1 MIDAAEQSQIASEI
15 LQRRTFAI
23 ISHPDAG
30 KTTLTEKLLL
40 YSGMIRTAGM
50 VRGRKGGK
58 SASSDWMGMEQ
69 ERGISITASA
79 MQFRYKDALIN
90 VLDTPGHQDFS
101 EDTYR
106 TLTAADCA
114 VMVLDA
120 AKGVETQTKKLFAVC
135 QMRNI
140 PVLTFINKM
149 DLPSED
155 PFALMDEVEKV
166 LAVQAVPLNWPV
178 GYGRDFVGIVDCA
191 SRDLIVF
198 TRTQGGAHKA
208 EMRKLPLEKAISE
221 GLVKGEVLKQLKY
234 ELDLLEA
241 AGNKFS
247 REDFLS
253 GKVTPVFFGSALT
266 NFGVEPFFDAFV
278 DIAPSPLPRIVTADS
293 GEDLLIDPLKDPFSA
308 YVFKIQANMNP
319 KHRDSL
325 AFLRVCAGK
334 FDREVP
340 VFHHRLNKEI
350 RLSRSHSM
358 MAGERSTL
366 DIAYAGDIIG
376 AINPGVF
383 QIGDTVSLKG
393 GFNYKPLPQF
403 PPEVVAQVRLIDISK
418 RKSFD
423 KGLLQLSQEGAIQL
437 LHSWD
442 NPLSEPYV
450 AAVGKLQFDV
460 LQYRL
465 QEEYNVETKLD
476 ALSFE
481 CGCWLKGDVKT
492 FKKPTSA
499 LIVRDTKD
507 RPVVLFRNTWEKQY
521 AREQNPAHEFI
532 EFSES

>member
-1 MIDAAEQSQIASEI
+1 MLDPAEQSQIAQEI

-58 SASSDWMGMEQ
+58 AASSDWMGMEQ

-79 MQFRYKDALIN
+79 MQFHYKNALIN

-106 TLTAADCA
+106 TLTAADSA

-155 PFALMDEVEKV
+155 PFHLMDEVEKV
-166 LAVQAVPLNWPV
+166 LSVQAVPLNWPV
-178 GYGRDFVGIVDCA
+178 GYGREFVGIVDCA
-191 SRDLIVF
+191 TRDLIVF
-198 TRTQGGAHKA
+198 SRTQQGGAQKA
-208 EMRKLPLEKAISE
+208 EMTKLPLKEAIDK
-221 GLVKGEVLKQLKY
+221 GLVKGSVLEQLQY
-234 ELDLLEA
+234 ELELLEA

-247 REDFLS
+247 REDFLR

-266 NFGVEPFFDAFV
+266 NFGVEPFFDSFIN
-278 DIAPSPLPRIVTADS
+278 IAPSPTPRIVTTTS
-293 GEDLLIDPLKDPFSA
+293 GEDEIIDPLTEEFSA

-319 KHRDSL
+319 KHRDSM
-325 AFLRVCAGK
+325 AFLRVCAGR

-340 VFHHRLNKEI
+340 VYHHRLEKEV

-366 DIAYAGDIIG
+366 DMAYAGDIIG

-393 GFNYKPLPQF
+393 GFDYKPLPQF

-423 KGLLQLSQEGAIQL
+423 KGLMQLSQEGAIQL
-437 LHSWD
+437 LRSWD

-450 AAVGKLQFDV
+450 AAVGRLQFDV

-465 QEEYNVETKLD
+465 KEEYNVETKLD
-476 ALSFE
+476 AMSFE
-481 CGCWLKGDVKT
+481 CGCWLKGDVKS

-499 LIVRDTKD
+499 LLVRDTKD
-507 RPVVLFRNTWEKQY
+507 RPVVLFRNTWERQY
-521 AREQNPAHEFI
+521 AREQNPAHELI
-532 EFSES
+532 EFSE